1 MIYGKFS
8 IFFVYIY
15 FFVDKLMNR
24 RSQFDKFKKYKSIK
38 KIRKSFSHLRSTAC
52 ILNEKD
58 LHPSI
63 FLNSLEPLS
72 NL

>member
-1 MIYGKFS
+1 
-8 IFFVYIY
+8 
-15 FFVDKLMNR
+15 MNR